1 MVGDK
6 AAICAGGWWTAH
18 HAWRPAWRRQ
28 KGRGWGGSML
38 GVGPENQ
45 SESVDTPPPHP
56 RPTPGSSPRP
66 AWITAPQGFLPKPGL
81 HWTTRP
87 PGLCALTPTAG
98 LREEK
103 GGGVAP
109 PACPSPF
116 LSFLPLD
123 WKPPQESKETC
134 SAPALGVKSRDFPSK
149 DFASEAV
156 LCWGIWSPRR

>member
-6 AAICAGGWWTAH
+6 AAICAGGWWAAH

-45 SESVDTPPPHP
+45 SESVDSPPPHP
-56 RPTPGSSPRP
+56 CPTPGSSPRP
-66 AWITAPQGFLPKPGL
+66 AWITAPRGLLPKPGL

-123 WKPPQESKETC
+123 WKPPS
-134 SAPALGVKSRDFPSK
+134 GVKGDLLSACSWGKIQGFSQQGFCLGSCSLLGYMVSR
-149 DFASEAV
+149 
-156 LCWGIWSPRR
+156 R